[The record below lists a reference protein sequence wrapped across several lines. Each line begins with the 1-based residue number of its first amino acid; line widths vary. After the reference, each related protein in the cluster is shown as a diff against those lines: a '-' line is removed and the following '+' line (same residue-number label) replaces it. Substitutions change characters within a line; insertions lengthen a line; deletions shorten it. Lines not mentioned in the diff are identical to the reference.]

1 MKNILMLMV
10 CLLMLT
16 GCPNEKEIKETTES
30 LLQKKIEAM
39 KAISSADFSLE
50 GLIKSQDYFFDFSE
64 KVHLMKEDD
73 KIRDGIK
80 KMIKTN
86 GADSFCNDFIL
97 PLRTWQEL
105 SKYCQDA
112 GLNKCS
118 TDIVEYQMVLNK
130 FFDLIG
136 NDLASSIKN
145 NQNCN

>member
-1 MKNILMLMV
+1 MKNILVLMTCMLI
-10 CLLMLT
+10 LT
-16 GCPNEKEIKETTES
+16 GCPNEKEIKETTDS

-39 KAISSADFSLE
+39 KAIGSADFSFE
-50 GLIKSQDYFFDFSE
+50 GLMKSQDYFFDFSE

-73 KIRDGIK
+73 KVRARIK

-86 GADSFCNDFIL
+86 GADSFCSDFVL

-105 SKYCQDA
+105 SKYCQGA
-112 GLNKCS
+112 GPNKCS
-118 TDIVEYQMVLNK
+118 TDMVEYQMILNK

-136 NDLASSIKN
+136 NDLASSLKN